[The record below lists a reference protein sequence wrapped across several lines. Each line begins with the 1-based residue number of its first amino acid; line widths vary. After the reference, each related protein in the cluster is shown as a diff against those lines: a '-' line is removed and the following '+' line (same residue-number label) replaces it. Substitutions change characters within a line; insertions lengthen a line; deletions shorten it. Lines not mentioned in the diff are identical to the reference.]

1 MFPVELIL
9 TDSDHEDFQ
18 RLSSELERELF
29 IGDGDKAD
37 QNYELNKVDFLQ
49 NVILLFIDNKAVA
62 CGAFREYDS
71 KTAEIKRMYVTPT
84 HRRNNLA
91 STILT
96 ELELLAKSQLFK
108 STVLE
113 TGKNQPEA
121 ISFYSKHGYLQIEK
135 FGKYKDSVNSIC
147 FKKWL

>member
-49 NVILLFIDNKAVA
+49 SSSLWRFPGI
-62 CGAFREYDS
+62 
-71 KTAEIKRMYVTPT
+71 
-84 HRRNNLA
+84 
-91 STILT
+91 
-96 ELELLAKSQLFK
+96 
-108 STVLE
+108 
-113 TGKNQPEA
+113 
-121 ISFYSKHGYLQIEK
+121 
-135 FGKYKDSVNSIC
+135 
-147 FKKWL
+147 